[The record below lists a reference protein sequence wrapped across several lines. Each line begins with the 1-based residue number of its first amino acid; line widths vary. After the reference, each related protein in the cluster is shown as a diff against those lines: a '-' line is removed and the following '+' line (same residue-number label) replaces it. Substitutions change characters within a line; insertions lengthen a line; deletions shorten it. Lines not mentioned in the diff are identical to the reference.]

1 MPLYINDK
9 SVYPMEL
16 TALRKEGK
24 TLYDR
29 ATRGKA
35 WFYLELLKPVQAF
48 ITSDGNNFF
57 TVDNL
62 QFFVTAEG

>member
-1 MPLYINDK
+1 MPLYINEK

-16 TALRKEGK
+16 TAVYKENK
-24 TLYDR
+24 TVYDR
-29 ATRGKA
+29 STRGKA
-35 WFYLELLKPVQAF
+35 WFYLELLEPMQAF

-62 QFFVTAEG
+62 QFFVTKEG

>member
-1 MPLYINDK
+1 MPLYINDT

-16 TALRKEGK
+16 TAVYKENK
-24 TLYDR
+24 KVYDR
-29 ATRGKA
+29 ATRGKS
-35 WFYLELLKPVQAF
+35 WFYLELLKPMQAF